1 MPVSSNFP
9 EPEMLAWPT
18 LVLLNHLLQGE
29 SWACDRLIP
38 FAGKTALLQFGSTAL
53 LFKISDRGT
62 FETTA
67 AGTPATV
74 SITLP
79 SEAPALAFTEQ
90 ASLLTS
96 ATISGSVDL
105 AETLGFVFRNL
116 RWDIEHDLSKVLGDV
131 VAHRGLQFVKQ
142 LGQWQLVGLRKLAIG
157 VAEYLTEEN
166 AAIARRGDIERFC
179 LEVDALR
186 DDFSRME
193 RRLAQLER
201 G

>member
-1 MPVSSNFP
+1 
-9 EPEMLAWPT
+9 MLAWPT

-29 SWACDRLIP
+29 SWARDRLLP

-53 LFKISDRGT
+53 LLRISDGGL

-67 AGTPATV
+67 TGTPATV

-79 SEAPALAFTEQ
+79 GDAPALALTGQ

-96 ATISGSVDL
+96 ATIVGSVDL
-105 AETLGFVFRNL
+105 AETLGFVLRNL

-131 VAHRGLQFVKQ
+131 VAHRSLQLAKQ

-157 VAEYLTEEN
+157 VAEYLTEED
-166 AAIARRGDIERFC
+166 AAIAHRGDIERFC

-186 DDFSRME
+186 DDFARME
-193 RRLAQLER
+193 RRLARLEL

>member
-1 MPVSSNFP
+1 
-9 EPEMLAWPT
+9 MLAWPT
-18 LVLLNHLLQGE
+18 LALLNHLLQGE
-29 SWACDRLIP
+29 SWARDRLIP

-53 LFKISDRGT
+53 LVRISDGGT
-62 FETTA
+62 FETAA

-79 SEAPALAFTEQ
+79 SDAPALVLTDQ

-116 RWDIEHDLSKVLGDV
+116 RWDVEHDLSKVLGDV
-131 VAHRGLQFVKQ
+131 VAHRGLQLAKQ

-157 VAEYLTEEN
+157 VADYLTEEN
-166 AAIARRGDIERFC
+166 AAIARRCDIERFC
-179 LEVDALR
+179 LDVDTLR

-193 RRLAQLER
+193 RRLAQLEQY
-201 G
+201 